1 MSDDGFNEQQVE
13 RALAGVRNIC
23 LGLPEVSERLSHS
36 APSFF
41 IRQKKTLAMFHD
53 DHHGDGELGIWCPAP
68 RGVQADL
75 VETQPDR
82 FYVPADVGPRGW
94 LGMRLDRDPDWDE
107 VAGVLVEAYRTVAPK
122 KLVAE
127 LDA

>member
-1 MSDDGFNEQQVE
+1 MTEQLARRGITQVAG
-13 RALAGVRNIC
+13 ALNGTSGR
-23 LGLPEVSERLSHS
+23 
-36 APSFF
+36 
-41 IRQKKTLAMFHD
+41 

-68 RGVQADL
+68 RGVQAEL

-82 FYVPADVGPRGW
+82 FYVPAYVGHRGW

>member
-53 DHHGDGELGIWCPAP
+53 DHHGDGELSIRCPAP
-68 RGVQADL
+68 RGVQAEL

-82 FYVPADVGPRGW
+82 FYVPAYVGHRGW

>member
-1 MSDDGFNEQQVE
+1 MNDDAYTEEQVE
-13 RALAGVRNIC
+13 RALARVREIA

-41 IRQKKTLAMFHD
+41 IREKKTLAMFHD

-68 RGVQADL
+68 PGVQAQM
-75 VETQPDR
+75 VETEPDR
-82 FYVPADVGPRGW
+82 FYVPAYVGHRGW
-94 LGMRLDRDPDWDE
+94 LGMRLDADPDWGE
-107 VAGVLVEAYRTVAPK
+107 VAEVLTEAYRVVAPK
-122 KLVAE
+122 KLVAQ

>member
-1 MSDDGFNEQQVE
+1 MSEIAITEQQVE
-13 RALAGVRNIC
+13 QALAQIRQIS

-41 IRQKKTLAMFHD
+41 IREKKTLAMFHS

-68 RGVQADL
+68 PGVQAQM
-75 VETQPDR
+75 VETEPDR
-82 FYVPADVGPRGW
+82 FYVPAYVGHRGW
-94 LGMRLDRDPDWDE
+94 LGMRLDRNPDWGE
-107 VAGVLVEAYRTVAPK
+107 VAEVLVEAYRTVAPK

-127 LDA
+127 LDG

>member
-13 RALAGVRNIC
+13 RALAGMRNIC

-68 RGVQADL
+68 RGVQAEL

-82 FYVPADVGPRGW
+82 FYVPAYVGHRGW

>member
-68 RGVQADL
+68 RGVQAEL

-82 FYVPADVGPRGW
+82 FYVPAYVGHRGW

-107 VAGVLVEAYRTVAPK
+107 VGGWLFESLRSVAPK
-122 KLVAE
+122 ELVAE

>member
-1 MSDDGFNEQQVE
+1 M
-13 RALAGVRNIC
+13 RNIC

-68 RGVQADL
+68 RGVQAEL

-82 FYVPADVGPRGW
+82 FYVPAYVGHRGW